1 MKTRGQP
8 PLSRIGWRATSRLIS
23 SRYPSVGILDRV
35 ASPDD
40 LDLVIALEGWTNDR
54 LSNELGILHL
64 LPSDEWVTGPMA
76 SVVMAAYCH
85 PGIDGGRFH
94 GPERGAWYAARTRE
108 TAIAETVYR
117 RTRELAEVGFFDT
130 RVQMREYLA
139 DFDAMFHDVR
149 AHEPRW
155 KAVHDPDSHEAS
167 KRLGQS
173 LLADGSNGIAY
184 RSARNPGGECL
195 ACFRPKLVRNV
206 RVGGHFEYRWQ
217 GSPDPDVRRL

>member
-1 MKTRGQP
+1 MTTRGEP
-8 PLSRIGWRATSRLIS
+8 RLSRIRWRATSRLIP

-64 LPSDEWVTGPMA
+64 LPRDEWVTGPMA

-85 PGIDGGRFH
+85 PGLEGGRFT

-108 TAIAETVYR
+108 TAIAETVYH
-117 RTRELAEVGFFDT
+117 RTKELAEVGFFDT

-149 AHEPRW
+149 ANEPRW

-173 LLADGSNGIAY
+173 LFADGSNGIAY
-184 RSARNPGGECL
+184 RSARDPGGQCL

-217 GSPDPDVRRL
+217 GSRDPDVRRL